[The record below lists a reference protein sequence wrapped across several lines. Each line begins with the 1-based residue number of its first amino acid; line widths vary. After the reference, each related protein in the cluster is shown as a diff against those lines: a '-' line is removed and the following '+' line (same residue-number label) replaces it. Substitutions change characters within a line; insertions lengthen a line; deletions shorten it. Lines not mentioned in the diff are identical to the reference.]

1 MLKVKEA
8 SFVKSIID
16 LKDRPKPFLPEF
28 TFAGRSNVGK
38 SSLINCLVNRN
49 NFARVSKKPG
59 KTRIINYFLINN
71 NFYLVDLPGYGFAR
85 IPNAD
90 KQKWRSMVED
100 YILNNKYLMKL
111 FVLIDS
117 KIGMQK
123 NDLQLIQWLHDNL
136 ISYQLILTKSDKIS
150 RDIQN
155 KRKEE
160 IKAVLPLINITS
172 IINFSAKSKYGR
184 QDILSIM
191 NKLMKSY

>member
-1 MLKVKEA
+1 MLKIKEA
-8 SFVKSIID
+8 TFVKSIID

-71 NFYLVDLPGYGFAR
+71 DFYLVDLPGYGFAR
-85 IPNAD
+85 IPDAD

-100 YILNNKYLMKL
+100 YIINNKYLIKL

-117 KIGMQK
+117 RIGMQK
-123 NDLQLIQWLHDNL
+123 NDLQLIHWLQDNL
-136 ISYQLILTKSDKIS
+136 ISYQLILTKSDKIN
-150 RDIQN
+150 RNIQN

-160 IKAVLPLINITS
+160 IRATLPFINNGS

-191 NKLMKSY
+191 NELMKSY